1 MLEGVFAECVADDV
15 ARVVLVT
22 APAGV
27 GKSRLRYEL
36 LRMLRHRGDPHEV
49 WMSRGDP
56 MRAGSP
62 FGLLAQIIRA
72 AAGTQDGEP
81 PRVQREKIRARV
93 SKCVGQRDRV
103 RVTQFL
109 AEALSVSVPEEDDV
123 QL

>member
-1 MLEGVFAECVADDV
+1 
-15 ARVVLVT
+15 
-22 APAGV
+22 PAGV

-62 FGLLAQIIRA
+62 FGMIAQIVRA
-72 AAGTQDGEP
+72 AAEAQDGEP

-93 SKCVGQRDRV
+93 SRHVPQRDRA

-109 AEALSVSVPEEDDV
+109 AETLGVSMPEENDTHLRAAHHDSSR
-123 QL
+123 